1 MKNCYICGLLEKHKT
16 NYMDKKLYLIPA
28 LRFIAYN
35 FDENFLVSTT
45 ANGSTI
51 EDATEE
57 EWTL

>member
-1 MKNCYICGLLEKHKT
+1 
-16 NYMDKKLYLIPA
+16 MDKKLYLIPA

-35 FDENFLVSTT
+35 FDENFLASTT
-45 ANGSTI
+45 GGSTI